1 MSGKALLI
9 VSALV
14 ILLGV
19 ALLTFVPTR
28 DSIDQTGL
36 HWVGPVAYFTMLA
49 GAFGMAWG
57 WYRKKVGHSD
67 G

>member
-14 ILLGV
+14 ILFGV

-28 DSIDQTGL
+28 DDLGETSL
-36 HWVGPVAYFTMLA
+36 HWVVPVAYFTMLI

-57 WYRKKVGHSD
+57 WYRKNRV
-67 G
+67 